1 MRKAAVTLAIERRP
15 PHGIIFIERA
25 PHLRHHAGEIALP
38 GGALDPADGAD
49 LRRAALRE
57 LEEEVGV
64 GADRVAFVGELSD
77 VMPRVSG
84 YVVTPFVAL
93 IDPGAYTLDAGE
105 VAGIFTVPLYELLER
120 GVSEGKVDVGAFRVQ
135 SYVFEYGGARI
146 WGMTARILE
155 EFVRTWNQRDSVL
168 RAEVERGITRT

>member
-1 MRKAAVTLAIERRP
+1 MRRAAVTLVIERAQ
-15 PHGIIFIERA
+15 PHGIVFIERA
-25 PHLRHHAGEIALP
+25 AHLRHHAGEIALP
-38 GGALDPADGAD
+38 GGALDAVDDGD

-64 GADRVAFVGELSD
+64 GADRIEFVGTLSD
-77 VMPRVSG
+77 VTPRVSG

-93 IDPGAYTLDAGE
+93 ADPGPYTIDAGE

-120 GVSEGKVDVGAFRVQ
+120 GIEQGKVDVGAFRVQ
-135 SYVFEYGGARI
+135 SYIFEYGGARI

-155 EFVRTWNQRDSVL
+155 EFVRTWNERGSGL
-168 RAEVERGITRT
+168 RTEVERGLARL